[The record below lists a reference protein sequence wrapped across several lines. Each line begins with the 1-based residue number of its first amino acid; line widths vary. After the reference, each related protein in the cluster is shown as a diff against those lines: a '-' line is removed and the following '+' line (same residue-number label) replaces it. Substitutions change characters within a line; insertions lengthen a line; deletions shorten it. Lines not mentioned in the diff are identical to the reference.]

1 MFKKHGKVPVFF
13 ERNYKTQHLQIQVIP
28 VIKEDAT
35 LVTKQFLE
43 QGWILKYYLLIIM
56 SISIFFTQ
64 LKRYTIYTMR
74 NDIPIKSL
82 LLLIKNR
89 YSNQLH

>member
-43 QGWILKYYLLIIM
+43 QGWILKICLLTRK
-56 SISIFFTQ
+56 FFE
-64 LKRYTIYTMR
+64 KFF
-74 NDIPIKSL
+74 
-82 LLLIKNR
+82 LIEAV
-89 YSNQLH
+89 

>member
-43 QGWILKYYLLIIM
+43 QEWILKICLLTRK
-56 SISIFFTQ
+56 FFE
-64 LKRYTIYTMR
+64 KFF
-74 NDIPIKSL
+74 
-82 LLLIKNR
+82 LIETV
-89 YSNQLH
+89 

>member
-1 MFKKHGKVPVFF
+1 MIILFIYRKMFKKHGKVPVFF

-43 QGWILKYYLLIIM
+43 QV
-56 SISIFFTQ
+56 SFF
-64 LKRYTIYTMR
+64 
-74 NDIPIKSL
+74 
-82 LLLIKNR
+82 
-89 YSNQLH
+89 